1 MKQKHRLKGNWLL
14 LEENRK
20 PKYGLRKF
28 SIGVVSCFLG
38 CAIYFGFVGGIT
50 VHAQENTPVD
60 TTEVSTIPE
69 TVNIIE
75 ETPTNEEVAT
85 DKETFINGETRLQP
99 NHETVE
105 NNDSSE
111 GLAETVSSETEVT
124 EINPEV
130 SEKPL
135 TSVEEERSA
144 ELVTQPISTLE
155 ERASDDMEE
164 ESLVEEKNDD
174 SLKKEGKISYSGLE
188 DSDIDPVI
196 SEPNNA
202 RLDWIA
208 TAPEGLG
215 FDPDKER
222 FTIGIIDYDNTYAT
236 AVDNHSTYKKQTDKD
251 YYITVSVDSI
261 HKKERSED
269 VYITVFDKATG
280 GTKVGSTVISVGDID
295 KAIPGTKHTEKTGK
309 GDIEL
314 SVSYTKS
321 SSGAVLNIKY
331 PQRFNNGQN
340 HPYITSA
347 FDAVVPSK
355 VGNHSD
361 QIQYRV
367 PSISSLSTYY
377 ALKGKNGQPD
387 TILASYKNI
396 GLEGSEYTMSDK
408 REIAGFDLSEE
419 PENKTI
425 ILSERYVDG
434 KTYLDYAP
442 TGSSLNV
449 YKNSGKGIVTVRAIT
464 AVGTAGD
471 GIVKIL
477 KADINNYDVNDLDN
491 TDMWEPMYES
501 EVLAPGEWGTTGN
514 SNFHAGHPLGGFNDG
529 FNVHYKILNSFAR
542 LDKEPVYYYTP
553 QGIVRVHY
561 IDKDGNVI
569 KDLVSAKTDGTTKT
583 ATAKDV
589 ADVNDPTKVLGTVEY
604 NFNKAGSSYDVSTPE
619 YQPDKIE
626 AQDGSIYYYV
636 TTTPE
641 TITSSAETPAEE
653 AIIGPNGE
661 IIGEDIPST
670 MYEDIDADTD
680 IVTVVQPDGTRDS
693 FLYKRKNTLARG
705 TVKSAMLHDV
715 THVYAKG
722 GHVEVKYFTLDE
734 DGNVGQPLSGS
745 VEDLADRKTVSE
757 TEKDTVWGK
766 PGTEYSTADLRP
778 SIIIDDQGNKWE
790 LVADRT
796 NGDPEEGVVG
806 SDVTKVINYYYTLVK
821 NGDVIVHYINE
832 AGETIKGDVVD
843 TPKTSTGT
851 EYDTTDNKPT
861 RIVTE
866 DGRTYELVPEKTA
879 GEETG
884 KVTEG
889 TTEVTYVYREVI
901 EDKPVLPTTPTPPE
915 QPENPVSLK
924 SHTIPDTTKVA
935 TVLPQ
940 TGDTTNVAGVFGGLV
955 VSLGAMLALFRKKRS

>member
-1 MKQKHRLKGNWLL
+1 M
-14 LEENRK
+14 
-20 PKYGLRKF
+20 
-28 SIGVVSCFLG
+28 
-38 CAIYFGFVGGIT
+38 
-50 VHAQENTPVD
+50 
-60 TTEVSTIPE
+60 
-69 TVNIIE
+69 
-75 ETPTNEEVAT
+75 
-85 DKETFINGETRLQP
+85 
-99 NHETVE
+99 
-105 NNDSSE
+105 
-111 GLAETVSSETEVT
+111 
-124 EINPEV
+124 
-130 SEKPL
+130 
-135 TSVEEERSA
+135 
-144 ELVTQPISTLE
+144 
-155 ERASDDMEE
+155 
-164 ESLVEEKNDD
+164 
-174 SLKKEGKISYSGLE
+174 
-188 DSDIDPVI
+188 
-196 SEPNNA
+196 
-202 RLDWIA
+202 
-208 TAPEGLG
+208 
-215 FDPDKER
+215 
-222 FTIGIIDYDNTYAT
+222 
-236 AVDNHSTYKKQTDKD
+236 
-251 YYITVSVDSI
+251 
-261 HKKERSED
+261 
-269 VYITVFDKATG
+269 
-280 GTKVGSTVISVGDID
+280 
-295 KAIPGTKHTEKTGK
+295 
-309 GDIEL
+309 
-314 SVSYTKS
+314 
-321 SSGAVLNIKY
+321 
-331 PQRFNNGQN
+331 
-340 HPYITSA
+340 
-347 FDAVVPSK
+347 
-355 VGNHSD
+355 
-361 QIQYRV
+361 
-367 PSISSLSTYY
+367 
-377 ALKGKNGQPD
+377 
-387 TILASYKNI
+387 
-396 GLEGSEYTMSDK
+396 
-408 REIAGFDLSEE
+408 
-419 PENKTI
+419 
-425 ILSERYVDG
+425 
-434 KTYLDYAP
+434 
-442 TGSSLNV
+442 
-449 YKNSGKGIVTVRAIT
+449 
-464 AVGTAGD
+464 
-471 GIVKIL
+471 
-477 KADINNYDVNDLDN
+477 
-491 TDMWEPMYES
+491 
-501 EVLAPGEWGTTGN
+501 
-514 SNFHAGHPLGGFNDG
+514 
-529 FNVHYKILNSFAR
+529 
-542 LDKEPVYYYTP
+542 
-553 QGIVRVHY
+553 
-561 IDKDGNVI
+561 
-569 KDLVSAKTDGTTKT
+569 
-583 ATAKDV
+583 
-589 ADVNDPTKVLGTVEY
+589 NDPTKVLGTVEY

-796 NGDPEEGVVG
+796 NGDPEEGGVG

-935 TVLPQ
+935 TGLPQ